1 VVAAGN
7 DELISK
13 RQFVEAVVLFQL
25 IY

>member
-13 RQFVEAVVLFQL
+13 RQFV
-25 IY
+25 